1 MVATLVPV
9 AGEEAEEF
17 SKVIAIRRTFNGI
30 FLTNVAM
37 CDRIEI
43 TLHKVVNFSQHAKY
57 VLTLTISKGIVVRF
71 IILLTSILLIFY
83 STSFAQQQKRARAP
97 IKPRPTLAD
106 TSKIKK
112 DSTNIPKSDI
122 ESTITYSADDSIVSE
137 LGKKI
142 VRLYGNAKVK
152 YGQINLD
159 AEEII
164 IDYEQSTITA
174 NGKKDSTGHLV
185 GFPIFKD
192 GETEYETKGMVY
204 NFKNK
209 KAKITEVVTKQG
221 EGFMHGE
228 SVYKNDKN
236 ELFTRGNAYTTCDL
250 ADPHYRIISSKAK
263 AIPGDKVVSGP
274 FYMEFNHVPTPLA
287 FIFGIFPSQRKSSSG
302 IIVPAYGEEQTRG
315 FFLRN
320 GGYYFDI
327 NDYFK
332 LSVTGDTYSKGSTGL
347 YLRSTY
353 ISRYKY
359 SGNVSFTFNNNN
371 YSTQIEKPDRRK
383 DFSLTWSHA
392 PKTKGTARFSAS
404 VNMASSTNNANN
416 YLGIGQANTASIINS
431 NAQQKASSNIS
442 FSKSFPG
449 TPFALASNFRLN
461 QDFKTRRVDM
471 SLPDISFNVNNI
483 YPLKKS
489 NARILQNLQVKYT
502 MNAVNQINNDLGSIA
517 VNPDGTPKDSIG
529 AFNLQNLPVYL
540 KNASKGI
547 RHVIPIST
555 SFKILKFTTVT
566 ASANYNE
573 LWYFD
578 KLVWGAANSGDLT
591 LGTQAVKTDTLH
603 LFNRESFYSLS
614 MSLTTR
620 IYGMHLAKNK
630 DSYIRAIRHVMT
642 PNVGLSYSP
651 DFSDPKYGYYQRV
664 GLTDANGK
672 PYIAL
677 KSVHEGFIYGS
688 APQGKNQSLNFGIG
702 NTLEM
707 KVRNSKDTADRK
719 ISLFN
724 NFALGSSYNFLAD
737 SFKLSPISIS
747 ANSNILNNK
756 ININMSA
763 TLDPYQYWHVKNG
776 VDLNDQPLYTIVR
789 VSRYAWNEGKIG
801 RITSANLAFGTNLN
815 PKGQKKD
822 SDMRDKVAKSNAT
835 QADKDFLLKHP
846 DSYVDFTIP
855 WNLRLSYNIS
865 YSNGNPNTAAAIT
878 QSTQFSGDFSLSEK
892 WKITYS
898 SSYDFVNKQFGMT
911 NFGLNRDLHCWQM
924 SLNWVPFGKF
934 QSYTFNIGIKSSLL
948 KDLKLNRTRS
958 FIDSQGGY

>member
-37 CDRIEI
+37 CDRIVI

-71 IILLTSILLIFY
+71 IILFTSILLIFY

-142 VRLYGNAKVK
+142 VRHYGNEKVK

-174 NGKKDSTGHLV
+174 NGKKDSTGQLV

-347 YLRSTY
+347 YVRSTY

-359 SGNVSFTFNNNN
+359 SGATSVLLLIAIIT
-371 YSTQIEKPDRRK
+371 
-383 DFSLTWSHA
+383 A
-392 PKTKGTARFSAS
+392 TK
-404 VNMASSTNNANN
+404 
-416 YLGIGQANTASIINS
+416 
-431 NAQQKASSNIS
+431 
-442 FSKSFPG
+442 
-449 TPFALASNFRLN
+449 
-461 QDFKTRRVDM
+461 
-471 SLPDISFNVNNI
+471 
-483 YPLKKS
+483 
-489 NARILQNLQVKYT
+489 
-502 MNAVNQINNDLGSIA
+502 
-517 VNPDGTPKDSIG
+517 
-529 AFNLQNLPVYL
+529 
-540 KNASKGI
+540 
-547 RHVIPIST
+547 
-555 SFKILKFTTVT
+555 
-566 ASANYNE
+566 
-573 LWYFD
+573 
-578 KLVWGAANSGDLT
+578 
-591 LGTQAVKTDTLH
+591 
-603 LFNRESFYSLS
+603 
-614 MSLTTR
+614 
-620 IYGMHLAKNK
+620 
-630 DSYIRAIRHVMT
+630 
-642 PNVGLSYSP
+642 
-651 DFSDPKYGYYQRV
+651 
-664 GLTDANGK
+664 
-672 PYIAL
+672 
-677 KSVHEGFIYGS
+677 
-688 APQGKNQSLNFGIG
+688 
-702 NTLEM
+702 
-707 KVRNSKDTADRK
+707 
-719 ISLFN
+719 
-724 NFALGSSYNFLAD
+724 
-737 SFKLSPISIS
+737 
-747 ANSNILNNK
+747 
-756 ININMSA
+756 
-763 TLDPYQYWHVKNG
+763 
-776 VDLNDQPLYTIVR
+776 
-789 VSRYAWNEGKIG
+789 
-801 RITSANLAFGTNLN
+801 
-815 PKGQKKD
+815 
-822 SDMRDKVAKSNAT
+822 
-835 QADKDFLLKHP
+835 
-846 DSYVDFTIP
+846 
-855 WNLRLSYNIS
+855 
-865 YSNGNPNTAAAIT
+865 
-878 QSTQFSGDFSLSEK
+878 
-892 WKITYS
+892 
-898 SSYDFVNKQFGMT
+898 
-911 NFGLNRDLHCWQM
+911 
-924 SLNWVPFGKF
+924 
-934 QSYTFNIGIKSSLL
+934 
-948 KDLKLNRTRS
+948 
-958 FIDSQGGY
+958 